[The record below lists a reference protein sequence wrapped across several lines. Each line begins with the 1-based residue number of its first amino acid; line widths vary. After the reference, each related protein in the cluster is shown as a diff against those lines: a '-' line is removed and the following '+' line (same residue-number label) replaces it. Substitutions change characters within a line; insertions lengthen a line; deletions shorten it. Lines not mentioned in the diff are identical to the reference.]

1 MKGMIDAPQLL
12 WYFPVRSKSPF
23 IFPIPATQDEVTPMK
38 ALVPIIG
45 TFLLLISGIV
55 HAGQTVQDYSGTI
68 NMFKGNPTVAPYF
81 SSAYGYAV
89 FPTIGKG
96 AIGIGG
102 AHGKGQVYTS
112 DVVTGFTSMTQITI
126 GFQLGGQV
134 YSEIIFFKD
143 KRAYEDFTSG
153 NFEFDAQA
161 SAIAVTASAQA
172 SVGTTGTGASAGPGG
187 GAGTHAD
194 TSYRKGT
201 LTFVMGKGGLMFESS
216 IGGQKFNYKQVGSD

>member
-1 MKGMIDAPQLL
+1 
-12 WYFPVRSKSPF
+12 
-23 IFPIPATQDEVTPMK
+23 MK

-55 HAGQTVQDYSGTI
+55 HAGQAVQDYSGTI

-81 SSAYGYAV
+81 TSAYGYAV

-102 AHGKGQVYTS
+102 AHGKGQVYS
-112 DVVTGFTSMTQITI
+112 GGAVTGFTSMTQITI
-126 GFQLGGQV
+126 GFQLGGQA
-134 YSEIIFFKD
+134 YSQIIFFKD
-143 KRAYEDFTSG
+143 KGAYEDFTRG

-161 SAIAVTASAQA
+161 SAIAITASVQA
-172 SVGTTGTGASAGPGG
+172 GVGTTGTSASTGAGGSAGMQ
-187 GAGTHAD
+187 AN
-194 TSYRKGT
+194 TSYRKGMQI
-201 LTFVMGKGGLMFESS
+201 FVIGKAGLMYEAS

>member
-1 MKGMIDAPQLL
+1 MKGMVDAPQLL
-12 WYFPVRSKSPF
+12 WYFSGRSKRQF
-23 IFPIPATQDEVTPMK
+23 IFPIPSSQDEVTSMK
-38 ALVPIIG
+38 ILTATIATL
-45 TFLLLISGIV
+45 LLLISGIV

-102 AHGKGQVYTS
+102 AHGKGQVYTGGA
-112 DVVTGFTSMTQITI
+112 VTGFTSMTQITI
-126 GFQLGGQV
+126 GFQLGGQA

-153 NFEFDAQA
+153 NYEFDAQA
-161 SAIAVTASAQA
+161 SAVAVTSSAQA

-216 IGGQKFNYKQVGSD
+216 IGGQKFSYKQVGSD